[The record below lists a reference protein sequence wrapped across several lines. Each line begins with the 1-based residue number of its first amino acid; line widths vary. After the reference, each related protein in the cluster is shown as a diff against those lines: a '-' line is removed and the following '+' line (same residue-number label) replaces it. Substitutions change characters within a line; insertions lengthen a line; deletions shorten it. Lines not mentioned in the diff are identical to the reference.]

1 MKRFVALA
9 GIALG
14 ALAPAM
20 PAGASGD
27 YGCTP
32 AWTLASASYGSC
44 GNRAALAPGNDT
56 RVNLFYLLREGRG
69 APAGK
74 LAYPAQQYPDPDI
87 GHTFFSWDLLR
98 RAYYAL
104 PEQAVT
110 DAPEYAGSRCIS
122 LAPGDRAFADALR
135 VNRGVPAAEA
145 ATLATARGLLAQQCS
160 GKGAEIAG
168 WPADVKSAAGREFL
182 SYLQAARAFYAEDWT
197 TARKGFAGLF
207 SARDPWV
214 AETASYMQARVE
226 LNAAQAT
233 SFDQYGDFAGPSKV
247 DATTLEKARG
257 AFVAYLQRYA
267 SGRYAAS
274 ARGLQRR
281 VLWLAGDVGGL
292 SRAYAQ
298 LLGTVPAGEVAAAQ
312 LVQEIDNKLLMADAG
327 GFAAVDGPVLLA
339 TLDLLRMRDAADTGT
354 PVISA
359 AELAAQQP
367 RFAGRAELYAYVL
380 ATHAFYVQ
388 KDMAKVLQLTPDDAR
403 KPAYAPLAFSRQ
415 VLRGMALAARKDRNE
430 AGFWRELLGGAN
442 ALYQRPLVELALA
455 MNYERSGRL
464 ADVFAPGSPIGEAG
478 IREILLQNVAGAD
491 LLRQQARTAQAPR
504 HERDLA
510 LFMLL
515 SRQLSHGNYAGWL
528 ADIAL
533 VPANA
538 PVEGGLWN
546 LRWQDPVPL
555 GLFRKATWSDG
566 YPCPALAKTAATL
579 AANPRD
585 VKARLCLG
593 EFWRLNGFDGFDAP
607 EDRPRSD
614 ELGGT
619 PGLFAG
625 RASTRAAIYS
635 AVAVDPAA
643 AAEDKAY
650 ALYRAVNCY
659 APAKVNTCGGA
670 DAPESQ
676 RRAWFQR
683 LKREFPASPWAQKLR
698 YYW

>member
-1 MKRFVALA
+1 MRPWAWLA

-14 ALAPAM
+14 ALAPSI

-32 AWTLASASYGSC
+32 GWTLASASYGSC

-56 RVNLFYLLREGRG
+56 RVNLFYLLQEGQG

-104 PEQAVT
+104 PET
-110 DAPEYAGSRCIS
+110 TETTAPDYAGSRCIS

-135 VNRGVPAAEA
+135 ANRGVPVAEA
-145 ATLATARGLLAQQCS
+145 ATLTAARGLLAQQCS
-160 GKGAEIAG
+160 GNAG
-168 WPADVKSAAGREFL
+168 TLAWPSDVRSAAGRELL
-182 SYLQAARAFYAEDWT
+182 SYLQAAQAFYAEDWPA
-197 TARKGFAGLF
+197 ARKGFAGLF

-233 SFDQYGDFAGPSKV
+233 SFDQYGDFAGPAKV
-247 DATTLEKARG
+247 DAAALGKARG
-257 AFVAYLQRYA
+257 AFAAYLQRYGQ
-267 SGRYAAS
+267 GRYAAS

-298 LLGTVPAGEVAAAQ
+298 LLGTVPAGNVAAAD
-312 LVQEIDNKLLMADAG
+312 LVQEIDNKLLMADAD
-327 GFAAVDGPVLLA
+327 GFAAVDGPLLLA
-339 TLDLLRMRDAADTGT
+339 TLDLMRMRDAEEGAP

-380 ATHAFYVQ
+380 AAHAFYVE

-430 AGFWRELLGGAN
+430 AGFWRELLGGAT

-464 ADVFAPGSPIGEAG
+464 ADVFAAGSPIGEAG
-478 IREILLQNVAGAD
+478 IREILLLNVAGAD
-491 LLRQQARTAQAPR
+491 LLRKQARALQAPR

-515 SRQLSHGNYAGWL
+515 SRQLSHGNYAGYL
-528 ADIAL
+528 TDSVQ
-533 VPANA
+533 VPPNA
-538 PVEGGLWN
+538 SVEGGLWN

-555 GLFRKATWSDG
+555 GLFGKATWSDG

-585 VKARLCLG
+585 VKARLCLA
-593 EFWRLNGFDGFDAP
+593 EFWRLNGFDGFDGP
-607 EDRPRSD
+607 EDRPGPA

-619 PGLFAG
+619 ASLFAG
-625 RASTRAAIYS
+625 RATTRAAIYN
-635 AVAVDPAA
+635 AVAADPAA
-643 AAEDKAY
+643 AAGDKAY

-683 LKREFPASPWAQKLR
+683 LKREFPASPWAQQLR